1 MKWVDNREKTKNKV
15 PKRDKIHGDIV
26 GMFIKYGGI
35 HPDYYKP
42 RIKSSIKK
50 SFIR

>member
-1 MKWVDNREKTKNKV
+1 MEKSTKMYKDKV
-15 PKRDKIHGDIV
+15 RKRDKIHGDIV

-42 RIKSSIKK
+42 RIKSSNYGKWD
-50 SFIR
+50 